1 MREVRVL
8 TLRYPMFPNSVDG
21 QEVETSW
28 LVQRCRSTLLCSV
41 QCAGKGRHMGGGC
54 RVEITEAKESGT
66 SVYSYKGVRS
76 ECPVIYYL
84 GSPPDQ

>member
-1 MREVRVL
+1 
-8 TLRYPMFPNSVDG
+8 
-21 QEVETSW
+21 
-28 LVQRCRSTLLCSV
+28 
-41 QCAGKGRHMGGGC
+41 MGGGC